1 MSDDVVKENQIK
13 PKLSNTPGSSKN
25 STMQV
30 LVSSNSNNSAALR
43 SETKS
48 GVESSQVP
56 LLKDQMKFKSL
67 GDLHMEKG
75 LPSLPRYCDTY
86 LLWLQTFETVNSYYY
101 KIKH

>member
-1 MSDDVVKENQIK
+1 MIKISGNQLSDDVVKENKIK
-13 PKLSNTPGSSKN
+13 PKISNIPGGSKN

-48 GVESSQVP
+48 GVESTQVP

-86 LLWLQTFETVNSYYY
+86 LLWLPIFETQ
-101 KIKH
+101 

>member
-1 MSDDVVKENQIK
+1 MIKISGNQLSDDVVKENKIK
-13 PKLSNTPGSSKN
+13 PKISNIPGGSKN

-48 GVESSQVP
+48 GVESTQVP

-75 LPSLPRYCDTY
+75 LPTVPR
-86 LLWLQTFETVNSYYY
+86 
-101 KIKH
+101 